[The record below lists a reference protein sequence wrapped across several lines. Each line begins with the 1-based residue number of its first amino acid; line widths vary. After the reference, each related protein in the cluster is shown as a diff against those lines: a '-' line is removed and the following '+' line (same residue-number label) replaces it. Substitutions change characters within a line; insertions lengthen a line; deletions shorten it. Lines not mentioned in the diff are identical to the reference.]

1 MNHYSFLNKESA
13 ESRKAQVMARR
24 RSDRARRHEAI
35 REHLAEAAACGW
47 VASATL
53 FSLGDFF
60 ASAVAKRIEKAKAG
74 K

>member
-1 MNHYSFLNKESA
+1 MNHYSFLSKESA
-13 ESRKAQVMARR
+13 GSRKAQVLAQRKA
-24 RSDRARRHEAI
+24 DRARRHEAI
-35 REHLAEAAACGW
+35 REHLAEASACGW

-53 FSLGDFF
+53 FALGDFF